1 VPQPHPSGQPDNE
14 QPGQGQPGQGQPEWG
29 QPGQGQPGHGQPP
42 WEGQQGQDQPGHG
55 QPPWHGQQLG
65 SGDPGYGQGQQG
77 QGQQG
82 QGQQGYG
89 QQGARQQGYAQ
100 DPGYGQQPSFEPA
113 PGPQAGYGP
122 DPGYGQQGGGFGQ
135 EPGYG
140 QQGYGQRPAFEPAP
154 GPQAGYGPDPGHGQQ
169 GGGFGQDQRHGQ
181 QGGFGQEPGYG
192 QQGYGQ
198 QPSFEPARDPQAG
211 YGQDPGYGQRGGFGQ
226 DPRYGQQGG
235 SGQDQRYGQMQGYGQ
250 TQGYG
255 QQGYGQ
261 GQQNGLGQVGFGEQP
276 GQQFGQQGY
285 GQQPGP
291 NQSAVYGPRDYGS
304 GDYAPPG
311 SQPPAG
317 SGGRSKH
324 GGGGGR
330 RRKRTMIALIAGA
343 VAVVVVAAVV
353 VYKVVAGPGTPATGF
368 VPTGSTPAQ
377 DAAQITNVFL
387 QAWES
392 KDYAKAAS
400 YTDHP
405 AAAQAA
411 LTANTRYLNLKKM
424 TGSAGNVTAATA
436 TATAT
441 TPQTVTFGVNDVVS
455 SGTGAAALQ
464 GTWSYHSTLTAYQKA
479 NSNVWY
485 IAWKPDV
492 IAPNLTAATHLA
504 AAVALPQV
512 VSVTDAS
519 GNALTTYNDAGL
531 TRIGGLLQKGAPPGQ
546 GKPGLNVQ
554 IETAKGQPV
563 ANSQAVVVAPQNI
576 ADLATTI
583 SQQAENAARN
593 AVSMHPKSAMVVIQP
608 STGKILAIAN
618 NAGQNDFALT
628 AAVAPGSTMKV
639 ITSTALISSG
649 ALSADSPVACPE
661 AYTVT
666 GITYH
671 NDQHESE
678 PPGTPFSTDF
688 AQSCNNAFSTQW
700 QHLTGGASLAATA
713 QKYFGLN
720 QKWNIGLGSL
730 SASYFNAPASA
741 TGSELAQEAFGE
753 GQLIASPIAM
763 ASVAATVDNGTF
775 KQPILVDG
783 IKQLTATPLPAGTD
797 SQLKEMMRDVVTS
810 GTAAGLGFGP
820 DVYAKTGTADIQ
832 GQDQPNSWLVAFD
845 PSKDVA
851 VGTLV
856 VNAGYGAQFAG
867 PEAAAFLSNYSGS

>member
-1 VPQPHPSGQPDNE
+1 M
-14 QPGQGQPGQGQPEWG
+14 
-29 QPGQGQPGHGQPP
+29 
-42 WEGQQGQDQPGHG
+42 
-55 QPPWHGQQLG
+55 
-65 SGDPGYGQGQQG
+65 
-77 QGQQG
+77 
-82 QGQQGYG
+82 
-89 QQGARQQGYAQ
+89 ARTSATDRRRGTGRRRA
-100 DPGYGQQPSFEPA
+100 
-113 PGPQAGYGP
+113 
-122 DPGYGQQGGGFGQ
+122 YGQQGGYGQ
-135 EPGYG
+135 ETGS
-140 QQGYGQRPAFEPAP
+140 
-154 GPQAGYGPDPGHGQQ
+154 GQQ
-169 GGGFGQDQRHGQ
+169 GG
-181 QGGFGQEPGYG
+181 Y
-192 QQGYGQ
+192 
-198 QPSFEPARDPQAG
+198 
-211 YGQDPGYGQRGGFGQ
+211 GQ
-226 DPRYGQQGG
+226 DPRYGQQ
-235 SGQDQRYGQMQGYGQ
+235 QGYGQ
-250 TQGYG
+250 DPRYGQQPGYEQQGQGQQRYGTAGYG

-261 GQQNGLGQVGFGEQP
+261 GQQDGLGQPGFGEQP
-276 GQQFGQQGY
+276 GQQGYGQQGY

-317 SGGRSKH
+317 SGGRTKH

-353 VYKVVAGPGTPATGF
+353 VVKLVAGPGAPATGF

-377 DAAQITNVFL
+377 DAAQITTAFL
-387 QAWES
+387 QAWETS
-392 KDYAKAAS
+392 DYAKAAN

-424 TGSAGNVTAATA
+424 TGSAGNVTAASTSA
-436 TATAT
+436 AS
-441 TPQTVTFGVNDVVS
+441 PSETVTFGVNDVVS
-455 SGTGAAALQ
+455 TGTGAGALQ

-485 IAWKPDV
+485 VAWKPDV
-492 IAPNLTAATHLA
+492 IAPNLTATTHLA
-504 AAVALPQV
+504 AAVAPPQV
-512 VSVTDAS
+512 VSVTDAG

-531 TRIGGLLQKGAPPGQ
+531 TRIASLLEKGAPPGQ

-554 IETAKGQPV
+554 IETSKGQPV
-563 ANSQAVVVAPQNI
+563 ANSQAVVVSPQNI
-576 ADLATTI
+576 SDLATTI

-593 AVSMHPKSAMVVIQP
+593 AVAMHPKSAMVVIQP

-618 NAGQNDFALT
+618 NAGQNDYALT

-713 QKYFGLN
+713 QKYYGLN

-741 TGSELAQEAFGE
+741 SGSELAQEAFGE

-783 IKQLTATPLPAGTD
+783 IKQVTATPLPVSTD

-867 PEAAAFLSNYSGS
+867 PEAAAFLSNYSGG